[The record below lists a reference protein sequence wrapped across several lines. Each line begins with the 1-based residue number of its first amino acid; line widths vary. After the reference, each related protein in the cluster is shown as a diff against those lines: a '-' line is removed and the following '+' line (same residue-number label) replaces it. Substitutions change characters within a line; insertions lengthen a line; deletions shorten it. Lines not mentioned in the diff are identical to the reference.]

1 MRPVQIFLTH
11 PPEAL
16 QNYYG
21 KKALAQLEAV
31 GKVVVNPL
39 GRVLSARELINAAQ
53 GCQIIISDRQTPGE
67 RIVFDSLPDLVAFAR
82 VAVDIRN
89 IDVEAASANGVL
101 VTHASPG
108 FVQSV
113 AEWVIGAMIDLAW
126 HTSHYTSAYRQGRVP
141 EARMGVQLAGS
152 TLGVIGYGAIGRYVC
167 RLGLAM
173 GMRVLVDDPYVR
185 VEDPSLTQVDLDRLL
200 EESDFVVCLAV
211 ANAETE
217 GVLGPSQF
225 ARMRP
230 TAYFINASR
239 GNLVDEAALARAL
252 DEGRIAGAALD
263 VGRAPDQM
271 PSPELARRDNVVATP
286 HVAGLTLPAVEHQA
300 LETVRQAAEIA
311 QGCVPK
317 GAVNPDR
324 AVRLARLR
332 RA

>member
-1 MRPVQIFLTH
+1 MKPVQIFLTH

-16 QNYYG
+16 RNYYG
-21 KKALAQLEAV
+21 KRALAQLEVV

-39 GRVLSARELINAAQ
+39 GRVLSAHELVDAAQ

-67 RIVFDSLPDLVAFAR
+67 RTVFESLPDLVAFVR

-113 AEWVIGAMIDLAW
+113 AEWVIGAMIDLAR
-126 HTSHYTSAYRQGRVP
+126 HTSHYTMAYRHGRVP

-185 VEDPSLTQVDLDRLL
+185 IEDPSLMQVNLDRLL
-200 EESDFVVCLAV
+200 DEADFVVCLAV

-217 GVLGPSQF
+217 GMMGSSQF

-252 DEGRIAGAALD
+252 DERRIAGAALD

-286 HVAGLTLPAVEHQA
+286 HVAGLTPPAVEHQA
-300 LETVRQAAEIA
+300 LETARQAAEIA
-311 QGCVPK
+311 QGRVPV

-324 AVRLARLR
+324 AVRLA
-332 RA
+332 